1 MCILRFS
8 AVEATTHGS
17 TPPRIRSSIP
27 RTDRFDHA
35 PPADSTHPT
44 DTHHMT
50 FNPNPDTDLDEID
63 TRQLSLFSTE
73 ADDR

>member
-8 AVEATTHGS
+8 GNEATTHGS
-17 TPPRIRSSIP
+17 TPPRIRGSIP
-27 RTDRFDHA
+27 RTDRSDHA
-35 PPADSTHPT
+35 PPADSTHTT
-44 DTHHMT
+44 DPHHMT

-63 TRQLSLFSTE
+63 SRQLSLFSTE